1 MAISIKSEIAG
12 VVDTIEKYEGDS
24 VAEGDEVIILSSMK
38 MEIPVVAT
46 VSGRIASIT
55 VSTGDTVTESQL
67 LFTIET

>member
-12 VVDTIEKYEGDS
+12 VVDAIEKHEGDT

-46 VSGRIASIT
+46 ASGRIGSIA
-55 VSTGDTVTESQL
+55 VSTGETVTESQL